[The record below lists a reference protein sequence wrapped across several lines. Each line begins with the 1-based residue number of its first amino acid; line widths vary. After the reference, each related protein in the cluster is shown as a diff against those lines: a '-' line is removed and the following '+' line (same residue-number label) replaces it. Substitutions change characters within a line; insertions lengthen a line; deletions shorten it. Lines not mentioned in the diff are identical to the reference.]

1 LDQDFCID
9 GLSEE
14 QVHCLDV
21 YVKANLKGQ
30 AWSGG
35 CLLGKGKLLLT
46 ASDSLESDST
56 CC

>member
-9 GLSEE
+9 GLGEE

-21 YVKANLKGQ
+21 YVKANLKGK

-46 ASDSLESDST
+46 ASDSLESDSS